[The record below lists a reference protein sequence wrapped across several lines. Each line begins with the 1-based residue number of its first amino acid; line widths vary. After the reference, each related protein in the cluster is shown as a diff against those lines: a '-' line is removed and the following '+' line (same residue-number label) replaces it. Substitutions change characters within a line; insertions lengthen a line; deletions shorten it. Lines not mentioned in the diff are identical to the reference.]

1 MRENVTP
8 EIKSIGFDAVERIC
22 MVGKSCWMTFLGWL
36 VFRVILKM
44 ATGICFGCG
53 VNS

>member
-1 MRENVTP
+1 MRENVNP
-8 EIKSIGFDAVERIC
+8 GIKSIGFDAVERIC
-22 MVGKSCWMTFLGWL
+22 MVGKSCWMTFLGWQ
-36 VFRVILKM
+36 VFRMILKM